1 MSKLCPKCG
10 SPISERNRFCPNC
23 GSLLVEPPVKPSTSD
38 SVPTEDIK
46 PQPSEETKPL
56 ISSAEPAPTVEEP
69 IQQPQPEPT
78 QQPQPDPI
86 PQPQPEPPKQYH
98 PEPIQQPQPQSEQGV
113 DHDSTVRIGDS
124 APIYT
129 SPVNNDDNIIIN
141 EEGKKHLAS
150 FCSWTKFITITSMVI
165 LGLYFIAVLF
175 AVPAMNQY
183 HGISSSKRQV
193 TSVTLI
199 IVLIIII
206 VAFYVSFR
214 GCRAACRFQDAIK
227 RGEED
232 KVAGGFKDL
241 RFIAVMSGIMSIIS
255 TIITIV
261 TLLLTFVR

>member
-56 ISSAEPAPTVEEP
+56 ISPAEPAPPVEEP

-78 QQPQPDPI
+78 QQLQPEPI
-86 PQPQPEPPKQYH
+86 PQPQPEPPIQYH
-98 PEPIQQPQPQSEQGV
+98 PEPIQQPQPQSEPGV

-175 AVPAMNQY
+175 AVAAMKY
-183 HGISSSKRQV
+183 DGISSSER
-193 TSVTLI
+193 SLSLTLVI
-199 IVLIIII
+199 ALIIII